1 MAFLENTFVKQITKG
16 VFLMVNRIVLNE
28 LSYFGKGARQEVATV
43 LKNYKF
49 KKALFVT
56 QQELLDLGVATLV
69 TDVLDEAN
77 FDYEIF
83 ANIQENPSVQN
94 VKDGVAKCKE
104 SQADVIVAVGGGS
117 AIDTAK
123 AIGMVITNP
132 EYEDIV
138 SLEGSATENKSLP
151 IIAVSTT
158 SGTAAEVTINFV
170 ITDEEKKRKFVVA
183 DPNDIPIAAVVDTD
197 LVTSMPKSLAAAT
210 GMDALTHAIEGYIT
224 KGAWDLTDEMHL
236 YAIKLIA
243 KYLRPSVLEEDETA
257 REKVALGQYVAGM
270 GFSNVGLGIVHSM
283 AHPLGSV
290 YGIAHGEA
298 NAVLLPY
305 IMEFNAPATGEKY
318 RDIAEAMG
326 VEGTADMKEEEYR
339 SAAVNAVKQLSTDL
353 GIPEKISALGVKKED
368 IELLA
373 DQAII
378 DACTPG
384 NPRDVI
390 KEEIIELYNTAF

>member
-1 MAFLENTFVKQITKG
+1 
-16 VFLMVNRIVLNE
+16 MVHRMVLNE

-43 LKNYKF
+43 LANNKF

-77 FDYEIF
+77 FEYDIF
-83 ANIQENPSVQN
+83 ADIQENPSVQN
-94 VKDGVAKCKE
+94 VKDGVEKCKE

-132 EYEDIV
+132 EFEDIV
-138 SLEGSATENKSLP
+138 SLEGAATENKALP

-158 SGTAAEVTINFV
+158 SGTAAEVTINYV
-170 ITDEEKKRKFVVA
+170 ITDEELRRKFVVA
-183 DPNDIPIAAVVDTD
+183 DPNDIPIAAIVDTD
-197 LVTSMPKSLAAAT
+197 LVMSMPKTLAAAT

-224 KGAWDLTDEMHL
+224 NGAWDLTDELHI
-236 YAIKLIA
+236 YAVRLIA
-243 KYLRPSVLEEDETA
+243 KYLRPSVLEEDEEA

-270 GFSNVGLGIVHSM
+270 AFSNVGLGIVHSM

-326 VEGTADMKEEEYR
+326 VEGTADMNETEYR
-339 SAAVNAVKQLSTDL
+339 AAAVHAVKQLSKDL
-353 GIPEKISALGVKKED
+353 SIPEKISELGVKEED
-368 IELLA
+368 IDLLA
-373 DQAII
+373 DQAIA

-384 NPRDVI
+384 NPRDVT
-390 KEEIIELYNTAF
+390 KEEIIELYKIAY

>member
-1 MAFLENTFVKQITKG
+1 
-16 VFLMVNRIVLNE
+16 MVHRMVLNE

-43 LKNYKF
+43 LANNKF

-77 FDYEIF
+77 FEYDIF
-83 ANIQENPSVQN
+83 ADIQENPSVQN

-132 EYEDIV
+132 EFEDIV
-138 SLEGSATENKSLP
+138 SLEGAATENKALP

-158 SGTAAEVTINFV
+158 SGTAAEVTINYV
-170 ITDEEKKRKFVVA
+170 ITDEELRRKFVVA
-183 DPNDIPIAAVVDTD
+183 DPNDIPIAAIVDTD
-197 LVTSMPKSLAAAT
+197 LVMSMPKTLAAAT

-224 KGAWDLTDEMHL
+224 KGAWDLTDELHI
-236 YAIKLIA
+236 YAVRLIA
-243 KYLRPSVLEEDETA
+243 KYLRPSVLEEDEEA

-270 GFSNVGLGIVHSM
+270 AFSNVGLGIVHSM

-326 VEGTADMKEEEYR
+326 VEGTADMNETEYR
-339 SAAVNAVKQLSTDL
+339 AAAVHAVKQLSKDL
-353 GIPEKISALGVKKED
+353 SIPEKISELGVKEED
-368 IELLA
+368 IDLLA
-373 DQAII
+373 DQAIA

-384 NPRDVI
+384 NPRDVT
-390 KEEIIELYNTAF
+390 KEEIIELYKIAY

>member
-1 MAFLENTFVKQITKG
+1 
-16 VFLMVNRIVLNE
+16 MVHRMVLNE

-43 LKNYKF
+43 LANNKF

-77 FDYEIF
+77 FEYDIF
-83 ANIQENPSVQN
+83 ADIQENPSVQN

-132 EYEDIV
+132 EFEDIV
-138 SLEGSATENKSLP
+138 SLEGAATENKALP

-158 SGTAAEVTINFV
+158 SGTAAEVTINYV
-170 ITDEEKKRKFVVA
+170 ITDEELRRKFVVA
-183 DPNDIPIAAVVDTD
+183 DPNDIPIAAIVDTD
-197 LVTSMPKSLAAAT
+197 LVMSMPKTLAAAT

-224 KGAWDLTDEMHL
+224 NGAWDLTDELHI
-236 YAIKLIA
+236 YAVRLIA
-243 KYLRPSVLEEDETA
+243 KYLRPSVLEEDEEA

-270 GFSNVGLGIVHSM
+270 AFSNVGLGIVHSM

-326 VEGTADMKEEEYR
+326 VEGTADMNETEYR
-339 SAAVNAVKQLSTDL
+339 AAAVHAVKQLSKDL
-353 GIPEKISALGVKKED
+353 SIPEKISELGVKEED
-368 IELLA
+368 IDLLA
-373 DQAII
+373 DQAIA

-384 NPRDVI
+384 NPRDVT
-390 KEEIIELYNTAF
+390 KEEIIELYKIAY